1 MYRRTVL
8 TLIGLATACLSMTIP
23 TSSAV
28 ADSYGDRSDNR
39 SDNWSDNRLG
49 YGSIVGMWHV
59 VLNLEDANG
68 PVYDEVFEHF
78 HSDGTELLISNGLPP
93 ALGNICIGVWR
104 QVGHRTYTLRH
115 TTWNWSPDINPAFG
129 VPGTFAG
136 HFVLHMRLRVDERGK
151 TYSGTWVAQNFD
163 PDGNHIEGL
172 DAQGVVTGTRI
183 LPD

>member
-8 TLIGLATACLSMTIP
+8 TLIGLATACLSMTVP
-23 TSSAV
+23 TSSAL
-28 ADSYGDRSDNR
+28 ADSYGDSHGDWRDRSDHR
-39 SDNWSDNRLG
+39 SV
-49 YGSIVGMWHV
+49 VGMWRV
-59 VLNLEDANG
+59 VLLLDDENG

-78 HSDGTELLISNGLPP
+78 YSDGNELLISNGIPP

-104 QVGHRTYTLRH
+104 QIGHRTYTLRH
-115 TTWNWSPDINPAFG
+115 MTWNWSPDPNDAFG

-136 HFVLHMRLRVDERGK
+136 HFELHMKLRVDERGK

-163 PDGNHIEGL
+163 ESGNHIPAL
-172 DAQGVVTGTRI
+172 DAEGVVQGTRI